1 MQATLSI
8 EGLAYCS
15 IDIEGSSVPPSMN
28 MLSSILIMDGFGM
41 GLPVLQLILNDE
53 KESLSKE
60 LAIADGSR
68 IVIRMGRDTKTIN
81 ECPFRVFGWRRSRAS
96 GGPRLEIVGLLD
108 VPLFGAGA
116 FTEAYRLSSSDMM
129 AKIAGLC
136 GLQYDGPKQNTDD
149 LMTWININCTRLSFT
164 EDVAMRGYSSEQS
177 CMARIVT
184 MDKTLR
190 YKNLFDVLN
199 DKPTHTFVHDTTG
212 AGTEGTVVSV
222 REARDASASGVGAH
236 YINYG
241 QKHYQ
246 HSGTGTD
253 VDILKLTAP
262 LLGTGLPLNKDV
274 LQQLI
279 ERGSRVTYSGF
290 DPGTAPAE
298 DDAVHQF
305 YENAYYQNLRFLSM
319 FSERL
324 TLLTDSCTDA
334 KTFDSVAY
342 LLKND
347 KSGTPQVS
355 ADVSSKYVLGGKT
368 IQIKNGARYA
378 EAHYLYRPF
387 VSVPIK
393 EGVDS
398 GKVPTKQN
406 ATASAAGNVPA
417 AAAISTSTN
426 TPTNLSSQLVAG
438 EGNGIPV
445 PATAAAMDSMKSLD
459 NFNSVFPAVPSIAT
473 DLAPTAQMRS
483 AMDGV
488 RSSTAALDNIGGPL
502 GASIKAANV
511 IPADTSYF
519 QRVTAFSGG
528 MLSSL
533 TDGFNVNRIASD
545 IDYARSNSQGF
556 KAAAIGRVS
565 GAFSDVAG
573 FRINNIVSA
582 ATGGRINKG
591 ALVGEV
597 LGGGIWAADLA
608 GAGMGAGNLEL
619 PFTLPLVDT
628 TAGKI
633 TSNFLMDATGFGLGA
648 NNITIN
654 PFKTARAVNA
664 FANSTNPQQLLLTQ
678 GAESYVKTFG
688 NVSPTD
694 AASSLQ
700 QLSVISAKV
709 MTQYGQNEYL
719 ADSARTNKALL
730 YAGQETL
737 FSFGGKGA
745 TPLANSVEKVVSY
758 GGYQNVETTKQA
770 TTWAKLY
777 SMGKDVSSKAGKWEA
792 PIFPSLASTTDTTAG
807 LPNTLSSNAS
817 RYMGE

>member
-41 GLPVLQLILNDE
+41 GLPVLQMILNDE

-68 IVIRMGRDTKTIN
+68 IVIRMGRDTKNIN
-81 ECPFRVFGWRRSRAS
+81 ECPFRVFGWRRARGS

-129 AKIAGLC
+129 AKIAELC
-136 GLQYDGPKQNTDD
+136 GLKYDGPKQNTDD
-149 LMTWININCTRLSFT
+149 LMTWINVNCTRLAFT
-164 EDVAMRGYSSEQS
+164 EDVAMRGYTSETS

-274 LQQLI
+274 LNQLM

-290 DPGTAPAE
+290 DPGTAPAL

-334 KTFDSVAY
+334 KTFDPVAY

-347 KSGTPQVS
+347 KAGTPQVS

-378 EAHYLYRPF
+378 EAHYLYRSF
-387 VSVPIK
+387 VSAAIK
-393 EGVDS
+393 EGTDT

-406 ATASAAGNVPA
+406 ATATAVGSVPSAATQTTA
-417 AAAISTSTN
+417 N

-459 NFNSVFPAVPSIAT
+459 NFNSAFPAVPSIAT
-473 DLAPTAQMRS
+473 DLAPNAQMRS

-488 RSSTAALDNIGGPL
+488 RSSTAALDKIGGPL

-519 QRVTAFSGG
+519 QRVTAFGSG
-528 MLSSL
+528 MLSNL
-533 TDGFNVNRIASD
+533 TDGFNINRIASD
-545 IDYARSNSQGF
+545 IDYARSNSQSF

-565 GAFSDVAG
+565 GAFGDVSG

-582 ATGGRINKG
+582 ATGGRLNKG
-591 ALVGEV
+591 AIVGEV

-619 PFTLPLVDT
+619 PFKIPLVDT
-628 TAGKI
+628 AAGKV
-633 TSNFLMDATGFGLGA
+633 TTNFLMDATGFGLSSD
-648 NNITIN
+648 NIMIN
-654 PFKTARAVNA
+654 PYKTARAVNS
-664 FANSTNPQQLLLTQ
+664 FANSTNPQQLLLSQ

-709 MTQYGQNEYL
+709 MGQYGQNEYL
-719 ADSARTNKALL
+719 SDSARTNKALI
-730 YAGQETL
+730 YAGKETL

-745 TPLANSVEKVVSY
+745 TPLANSVEKITNY

-770 TTWAKLY
+770 TTWARLF
-777 SMGKDVSSKAGKWEA
+777 SMGKDVSNKAGQWEA
-792 PIFPSLASTTDTTAG
+792 PIFPSFATETNNTAG
-807 LPNTLSSNAS
+807 LPNTFSSNVG
-817 RYMGE
+817 RYLSE

>member
-28 MLSSILIMDGFGM
+28 MLNSILIMDGFGM

-60 LAIADGSR
+60 LAIADGSKITIR
-68 IVIRMGRDTKTIN
+68 IGKDTKNIN
-81 ECPFRVFGWRRSRAS
+81 ECPFRVFGFRRSRSS

-129 AKIAGLC
+129 AKIAEAC
-136 GLQYDGPKQNTDD
+136 GLKYEGPKENTDD
-149 LMTWININCTRLSFT
+149 LMTWINVNCTRLSFT
-164 EDVAMRGYSSEQS
+164 EDVAMRGYTSETS
-177 CMARIVT
+177 CMSRIVT
-184 MDKTLR
+184 MDKILR
-190 YKNLFDVLN
+190 YKNLFDILK
-199 DKPTHTFVHDTTG
+199 DKPTHTFVHDATG
-212 AGTEGTVVSV
+212 AGTEGKAISV
-222 REARDASASGVGAH
+222 REARDASASGIGSH

-253 VDILKLTAP
+253 VEILKLTAP
-262 LLGTGLPLNKDV
+262 LLGTGLPVNKEV
-274 LQQLI
+274 LQQLL

-290 DPGTAPAE
+290 DPGSAPAL

-324 TLLTDSCTDA
+324 TLLTDQCTAA
-334 KTFDSVAY
+334 KTFDPVAY

-347 KSGTPQVS
+347 KSGTSQVS
-355 ADVSSKYVLGGKT
+355 ADVSSNYVLGGKT
-368 IQIKNGARYA
+368 IQIKNGSKYA
-378 EAHYLYRPF
+378 EVHYLYRPF
-387 VSVPIK
+387 VSTPIK
-393 EGVDS
+393 EGTDQ
-398 GKVPTKQN
+398 GTVPTKQN
-406 ATASAAGNVPA
+406 ATATAAGPVPQASTVTDA
-417 AAAISTSTN
+417 ATN
-426 TPTNLSSQLVAG
+426 TPTNISTQLQNTGAV
-438 EGNGIPV
+438 PV
-445 PATAAAMDSMKSLD
+445 PATAAAMENMKALD
-459 NFNSVFPAVPSIAT
+459 KFNTAFPAVPSIAT
-473 DLAPTAQMRS
+473 NLAPTAQMRS

-488 RSSTAALDNIGGPL
+488 RSSTNALGSIGGPL

-519 QRVTAFSGG
+519 QRVTAFGG
-528 MLSSL
+528 NFLSSL
-533 TDGFNVNRIASD
+533 TDGFSLNRIASD
-545 IDYARSNSQGF
+545 IDYARSNGQGF

-565 GAFSDVAG
+565 GAFGDVSG

-582 ATGGRINKG
+582 ATGGRLNKG

-608 GAGMGAGNLEL
+608 GVGMGAGNLEL

-628 TAGKI
+628 AAGKV
-633 TSNFLMDATGFGLGA
+633 TTNFLMDMTGFGLTG
-648 NNITIN
+648 NNITLN
-654 PFKTARAVNA
+654 PHKTARAVNN
-664 FANSTNPQQLLLTQ
+664 FANTTNPQQLLLTG
-678 GAESYVKTFG
+678 GADSYIKTFG

-694 AASSLQ
+694 ATSSLQ
-700 QLSVISAKV
+700 ELSVISAKV
-709 MTQYGQNEYL
+709 MKQYGQNEYL
-719 ADSARTNKALL
+719 TDDARTNKSLL
-730 YAGQETL
+730 YAGKETL

-745 TPLANSVEKVVSY
+745 TPLANSVEKVVDY

-770 TTWAKLY
+770 TTWARLF
-777 SMGKDVSSKAGKWEA
+777 SMGKDVTNKAGKWEA
-792 PIFPSLASTTDTTAG
+792 PLFPAFTSETDNTAG
-807 LPNTLSSNAS
+807 LPNTLSSNAT
-817 RYMGE
+817 RYIDG